1 MLQSLTYT
9 WALNQARP
17 HRPVKTIIPPPLNK
31 MSSSSAR
38 EAQVGER
45 GGDVEV
51 GGEGEGGEQPLAPPS
66 LLTLLQ
72 KPSVLLIVSRTHLLL
87 SMSKTQSVQ

>member
-9 WALNQARP
+9 WALNQVRP
-17 HRPVKTIIPPPLNK
+17 HRPVKTIIPLPLNK

-51 GGEGEGGEQPLAPPS
+51 GGEGGEQPLAPPS